1 MKRLKQALAIIIIAM
16 LLISIITPASLASGK
31 IDTSKLQGIGNPT
44 GVGALSQASGKIIN
58 VIYTVAVFM
67 SVATLVIIGIKYMT
81 SSPDQKASLKDRAI
95 PYLIGSILVF
105 GAANILRFIQSMSTW
120 IK

>member
-1 MKRLKQALAIIIIAM
+1 MKKLKQILVIIAIAV
-16 LLISIITPASLASGK
+16 LIISIITPASLASGK
-31 IDTSKLQGIGNPT
+31 IDTSKLQGISNPT
-44 GVGALSQASGKIIN
+44 GVSALSQASGKIIN

-67 SVATLVIIGIKYMT
+67 SVATLIVLGIKYMT

-95 PYLIGSILVF
+95 PYVIGAVLVF
-105 GAANILRFIQSMSTW
+105 GAANILRFIQQMSTW